1 MPQGSCP
8 QWVPLTAT
16 GKMPVAPVKT
26 RRAGK
31 CRRVVTPTG
40 TGSCATTRRGIDLT
54 HRRSFRGCLCPSP
67 KVPGLYDQSPRS
79 LRPNSP
85 VSRAI
90 RRASLGV
97 FDARRTWRPNGEF
110 CYAVGGVLYPKG
122 AIMELKTLR
131 GSWPCA
137 FTVLRHGNNVLLER
151 KAGENPYLTV
161 DRTVS

>member
-1 MPQGSCP
+1 
-8 QWVPLTAT
+8 
-16 GKMPVAPVKT
+16 MPVAPVKT

-31 CRRVVTPTG
+31 CRRVVTPMG
-40 TGSCATTRRGIDLT
+40 TGSCATTRRGIDLP

-67 KVPGLYDQSPRS
+67 KVPGLYDQTPRS
-79 LRPNSP
+79 LEPFDARLLGCLTRISWG
-85 VSRAI
+85 V

-137 FTVLRHGNNVLLER
+137 FAVLRHGNNVLLER
-151 KAGENPYLTV
+151 KAGEKPLPNGRP
-161 DRTVS
+161 DR